1 MKIMFVCHG
10 NICRSPMAE
19 CIFKELVKK
28 AGLDGKYLASSSA
41 TSNEEIDYDGV
52 GSPVYPP
59 ARDQLLKHGLD
70 AGDKRASQLKR
81 EDYKKYDYFIGM
93 DSANIRNMSL
103 IFGSDPENKIRRLN
117 EKDVSDPWY
126 TDDFDVAYKEIYRG
140 CVELLENLKGKEI
153 EK

>member
-41 TSNEEIDYDGV
+41 TSNEEIGYDGV

-70 AGDKRASQLKR
+70 AGDKRASQL
-81 EDYKKYDYFIGM
+81 
-93 DSANIRNMSL
+93 
-103 IFGSDPENKIRRLN
+103 
-117 EKDVSDPWY
+117 
-126 TDDFDVAYKEIYRG
+126 
-140 CVELLENLKGKEI
+140 
-153 EK
+153 